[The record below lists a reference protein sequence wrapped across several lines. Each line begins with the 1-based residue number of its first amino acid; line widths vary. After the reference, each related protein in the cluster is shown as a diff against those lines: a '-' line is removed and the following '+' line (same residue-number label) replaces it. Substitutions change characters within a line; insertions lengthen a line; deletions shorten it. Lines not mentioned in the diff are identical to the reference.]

1 MKKICTMFIIFC
13 LSISF
18 ALSASASAPLEYAIN
33 GKGNPEYGS
42 PTSIEPVHTVD
53 GGVMK
58 NEDVSKN
65 AALIPPSF
73 GSPSAD
79 TLNTGTPLTPNLA
92 PGYMPTAGAIISG
105 GSALVT
111 PPSISTGS
119 ATGAVYA
126 SGASSLT
133 FTNSGLYSPSFTDVT
148 DDLYYSNGS
157 LGTLEIPAIGLTVKI
172 VQGTDS
178 SALAKGAGHFEETS
192 IWDGNVCLA
201 GHNRGVTNHF
211 GNIHTLEIGDVITL
225 TTKLGTRT
233 YEVTSV
239 SRVSETDTSGLASS
253 DENIIT
259 LYTCVRDQ
267 RDLRWCV
274 VASEI
279 V

>member
-18 ALSASASAPLEYAIN
+18 ALSASASAPLEYTIN
-33 GKGNPEYGS
+33 GTGNPEYGS
-42 PTSIEPVHTVD
+42 PTSIEPVHTID

-92 PGYMPTAGAIISG
+92 PGYIPTAGAVISG
-105 GSALVT
+105 GSALLT
-111 PPSISTGS
+111 PPSVGS
-119 ATGAVYA
+119 GSSTGAVYA

-157 LGTLEIPAIGLTVKI
+157 LGTLEIPAIGLTVRI

-201 GHNRGVTNHF
+201 AHNRGVNNYF
-211 GNIHTLEIGDVITL
+211 GQIHTLEVGDVITL
-225 TTKLGTRT
+225 TTKLGTRS

-239 SRVSETDTSGLASS
+239 SRVSETDTSGLVSS
-253 DENIIT
+253 DGNIIT

-274 VASEI
+274 VASE
-279 V
+279 VV

>member
-18 ALSASASAPLEYAIN
+18 ALSASADTPLEYTIN

-92 PGYMPTAGAIISG
+92 PGYMPIAGAIISG

-111 PPSISTGS
+111 PPSVGS
-119 ATGAVYA
+119 ASGTAFA
-126 SGASSLT
+126 PGASSLT

-148 DDLYYSNGS
+148 HDLYYKNGS

-201 GHNRGVTNHF
+201 G
-211 GNIHTLEIGDVITL
+211 
-225 TTKLGTRT
+225 
-233 YEVTSV
+233 
-239 SRVSETDTSGLASS
+239 
-253 DENIIT
+253 
-259 LYTCVRDQ
+259 VRPD
-267 RDLRWCV
+267 R
-274 VASEI
+274 A
-279 V
+279 